1 MKQGKLRKGKVMRV
15 KDEKLD
21 SREKRK
27 KKKKKRLIIKTV
39 ILVLLLVIL
48 GAALWLVYKNMN
60 PSSENRIPEQI
71 TGKEEEPTPSAA
83 PDEEGGRTF
92 KQRYGRGYG

>member
-1 MKQGKLRKGKVMRV
+1 M

-71 TGKEEEPTPSAA
+71 TGKE
-83 PDEEGGRTF
+83 
-92 KQRYGRGYG
+92 

>member
-1 MKQGKLRKGKVMRV
+1 MRV

-60 PSSENRIPEQI
+60 PSSENR
-71 TGKEEEPTPSAA
+71 
-83 PDEEGGRTF
+83 RCV
-92 KQRYGRGYG
+92 

>member
-1 MKQGKLRKGKVMRV
+1 MRV

-48 GAALWLVYKNMN
+48 GAALWLVYRNMN

-83 PDEEGGRTF
+83 PSPDEEKGTNL
-92 KQRYGRGYG
+92 KQRYGSGYG